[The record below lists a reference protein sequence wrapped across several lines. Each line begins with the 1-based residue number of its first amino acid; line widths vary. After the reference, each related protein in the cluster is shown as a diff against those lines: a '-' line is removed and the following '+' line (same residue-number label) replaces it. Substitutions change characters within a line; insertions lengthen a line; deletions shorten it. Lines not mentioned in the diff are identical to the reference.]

1 MNKIFNDRNFKIIF
15 YFIIQSVYFFSFYL
29 SWKYAK
35 LKNNVY
41 LIDLAINFFNLLA
54 TILLI
59 IYHYHSGNRSSLII
73 KSLLFILVLSFNTD
87 LYFTYIKQ
95 KNKPIYFDK
104 IFHTK
109 I

>member
-35 LKNNVY
+35 LKNSVY

-73 KSLLFILVLSFNTD
+73 KSLLFILVLSFNID
-87 LYFTYIKQ
+87 LYFIYSKQ
-95 KNKPIYFDK
+95 KQEPHYFDK
-104 IFHTK
+104 IFNVN